1 MIGAACN
8 SRIPQANLLGSQETF
23 LIVIKKGNLFAF
35 VNKLQR
41 VTDYLLQKLQTLS
54 EHLLVANFRKII
66 DYHMQID

>member
-35 VNKLQR
+35 VNKFQR
-41 VTDYLLQKLQTLS
+41 VTDFLLKKAPK
-54 EHLLVANFRKII
+54 VI
-66 DYHMQID
+66 

>member
-8 SRIPQANLLGSQETF
+8 SRTPKSNLLGSQETF

-41 VTDYLLQKLQTLS
+41 VTDYLLQKLQKLS
-54 EHLLVANFRKII
+54 EPLL
-66 DYHMQID
+66 